1 MEKNRYI
8 DALDRLSDDQN
19 RREGKLLAD
28 LLGESNFDDLAAY
41 EANLANQQSKL
52 LFSIQAEIEDSE
64 IALKQTEELAKKLK
78 KHVERLKGLQKVLS
92 K

>member
-28 LLGESNFDDLAAY
+28 LLGESNFDDLTAY

-64 IALKQTEELAKKLK
+64 MALKQTEELAKKLK

>member
-8 DALDRLSDDQN
+8 DALDRLSEDQN

-64 IALKQTEELAKKLK
+64 MALKQTEELAKKLK

>member
-8 DALDRLSDDQN
+8 DALDRLSEDQN